1 MEDIGFW
8 YGIGFQ
14 SEIVGCPLADM
25 GFGFHLSRV
34 DWGTQQQAAVQ
45 AYLLI
50 LTKAELTQAELT
62 KVELTKMSWRVSM

>member
-1 MEDIGFW
+1 
-8 YGIGFQ
+8 
-14 SEIVGCPLADM
+14 M